1 MRSIALT
8 VIDAADDTHEHHQ
21 VDRRVPLKR
30 GLRLEYISLGW
41 NLIEGAVAIVAGVI
55 AASRQQPYP
64 FGRVRFDVPDQK
76 E

>member
-21 VDRRVPLKR
+21 VDRRVLLKR

-55 AASRQQPYP
+55 LNFTKKDSTGY
-64 FGRVRFDVPDQK
+64 FNN